1 MEALDRSTG
10 HPGASERREI
20 RSLAADRNCGQC
32 VAMAWEPILNIDPDT
47 WAGVIDG
54 GQLCVGTFDHP
65 IRHVDARYPTDLLP
79 LLERPYTAVHAELD
93 EMGEDRI
100 PVDALPAAAVASQD
114 NQWAELALS
123 WLAEMPPSEAGQRLL
138 IDLEEASW
146 TTQNVRHGA
155 RRIRRALYGL
165 GG

>member
-1 MEALDRSTG
+1 
-10 HPGASERREI
+10 
-20 RSLAADRNCGQC
+20 
-32 VAMAWEPILNIDPDT
+32 MAWEPILSIGRDT

-54 GQLCVGTFDHP
+54 GRLCVGTFDHP
-65 IRHVDARYPTDLLP
+65 IRHVDARYPIDLLP
-79 LLERPYTAVHAELD
+79 LLERPYAAVHAELD

-100 PVDALPAAAVASQD
+100 PVDDLPAAAVASQD